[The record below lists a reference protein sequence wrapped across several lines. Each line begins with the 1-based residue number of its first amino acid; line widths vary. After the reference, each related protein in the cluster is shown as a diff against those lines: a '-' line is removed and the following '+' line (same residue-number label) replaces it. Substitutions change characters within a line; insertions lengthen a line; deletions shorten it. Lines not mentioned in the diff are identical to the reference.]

1 MVEGGRGGADKIFKP
16 DREALCVPELHSS
29 SSLLLAV
36 GRRPASVLAGRP
48 GRSGIRPRRRAS
60 ACTSGDI
67 ERASTM
73 IPAME
78 IIQAIGFEGPSGSSA
93 AERQCA
99 SVHAESC
106 AASAPRIRWSRHAAA
121 LSACGAPGGRHR
133 W

>member
-36 GRRPASVLAGRP
+36 GRLPASVLAGRP

-67 ERASTM
+67 EHASTM
-73 IPAME
+73 IPV
-78 IIQAIGFEGPSGSSA
+78 PTKNL
-93 AERQCA
+93 
-99 SVHAESC
+99 
-106 AASAPRIRWSRHAAA
+106 IRTVRVADRAGLEPATHV
-121 LSACGAPGGRHR
+121 LREHLGRANPA
-133 W
+133 